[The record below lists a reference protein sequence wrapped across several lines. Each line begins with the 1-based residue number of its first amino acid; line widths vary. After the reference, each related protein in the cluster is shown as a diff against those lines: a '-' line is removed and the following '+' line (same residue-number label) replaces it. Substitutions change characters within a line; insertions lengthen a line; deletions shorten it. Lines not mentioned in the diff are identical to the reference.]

1 MGGFAGSKHVAA
13 VNGNGEVSSKTS
25 ASRAQPAEPSPQA
38 FVASFDPDAP
48 GRAQP
53 SQAPRPKK
61 HPASSLHVNRHSGNE
76 TLAADWEA
84 LGNADMALAEEEE
97 MQLAIAMS
105 SSLGDQR
112 GSYTGSAG
120 GGAQASDGREMRSP
134 PLHFSQGG
142 YPVNGGGGQ
151 PDSGDYPEAHGDGRS
166 SNGGHGL
173 SDRKEK
179 AVSSAVKASGPRPLP
194 GLAGDYAWVD
204 NSDFRSPRAAGQSV
218 AHTASAAPRSS
229 SVGSRGASSRSCI
242 VSLPRIGQ
250 PIAQDQLAMVKDL
263 NLGFSVPDDERPS
276 GSLGRSA
283 SSDVRRV
290 MEDLNIDSAP
300 AISRG
305 LRTADKDSGR
315 FNERFHSCS
324 EAPRHAHGSAQTP
337 GQGGMPTY
345 ESPFRGVD
353 STKGPQSKGFP

>member
-13 VNGNGEVSSKTS
+13 VNGNGEVSKTS

-97 MQLAIAMS
+97 MQLAIVMS

-142 YPVNGGGGQ
+142 YPVNGGG
-151 PDSGDYPEAHGDGRS
+151 
-166 SNGGHGL
+166 HGL

-179 AVSSAVKASGPRPLP
+179 AVGSAVKASGPRPLP

-250 PIAQDQLAMVKDL
+250 PIAQGQLAMVKDL
-263 NLGFSVPDDERPS
+263 NLGFSVP
-276 GSLGRSA
+276 
-283 SSDVRRV
+283 
-290 MEDLNIDSAP
+290 
-300 AISRG
+300 G